1 MATYK
6 YRAATATGQL
16 RTGMLEGSSRAD
28 AVERVKRLGLMP
40 IETVETSSKVSAEPK
55 LRLNSQTRRG
65 IVNAVS
71 ELAVLLNAGLPL
83 DRALGVCVENL
94 TRPAVKATFA
104 KLREPRAPRRV
115 ARARDAGKRRRVLA
129 NGVGDGP
136 KPARPAASS
145 TKVSDVLAETMERA
159 ETLRQTIVSSMVYP
173 IMLIVI
179 ATSVILVMLLFVV
192 PQFESLFKDTG
203 AKLPFMTQVV
213 MAASHAVQNYGIV
226 GAILGMV
233 GVFLLVRWARQP
245 AVKRVLDRQILNMP
259 VMALSYATPKR
270 RGLRAHWA
278 AFSTAACRWPP
289 ALAIAQRSIAN
300 MHMAEAVDKVSSGLR
315 QGGGLSSPLAATGL
329 FPPMALSF
337 LRTGEETAQLGL
349 MLSRLA
355 DVLDREVRNSIQR
368 IIAVLTPAITVA
380 MGAIVAT
387 VIASI
392 MSCNSGLQRSS
403 DRTMTMCNF
412 RRRHTENGFTLLEL
426 LVVLAIMGMLAAII
440 APQVIGYLGKSRTN
454 DCAGADPIRH
464 ARARIVPRRC
474 RPLPNA
480 TGRS

>member
-1 MATYK
+1 VATYK
-6 YRAATATGQL
+6 YRAATVTGQL
-16 RTGMLEGSSRAD
+16 RTGVLEGSSRAD
-28 AVERVKRLGLMP
+28 AIERVKRLGLMP
-40 IETVETSSKVSAEPK
+40 IETVETTAKSTAAPK
-55 LRLNSQTRRG
+55 LRLNTQTRRG

-94 TRPAVKATFA
+94 TKPAVKATFA
-104 KLREPRAPRRV
+104 KLRDRV
-115 ARARDAGKRRRVLA
+115 RHGASLARAMQESDGAFSPMASAMAEAGE
-129 NGVGDGP
+129 
-136 KPARPAASS
+136 ASGKLDES
-145 TKVSDVLAETMERA
+145 LGRLAETMERA

-192 PQFESLFKDTG
+192 PQFENLFTDTG

-213 MAASHAVQNYGIV
+213 MGASHVVQNYGIV
-226 GAILGMV
+226 GTIIAAV
-233 GVFLLVRWARQP
+233 GIFFLIRWARQP
-245 AVKRVLDRQILNMP
+245 AVKRIIDRQLLNAPAIGP
-259 VMALSYATPKR
+259 VIRNAETARFARTLGSLLDGGVPLASAL
-270 RGLRAHWA
+270 H
-278 AFSTAACRWPP
+278 
-289 ALAIAQRSIAN
+289 IAQRSIAN
-300 MHMAEAVDKVSSGLR
+300 MHMSEAVDKVSSGLR

-368 IIAVLTPAITVA
+368 IISILTPAITVA

-392 MSCNSGLQRSS
+392 MTAIL
-403 DRTMTMCNF
+403 
-412 RRRHTENGFTLLEL
+412 GFND
-426 LVVLAIMGMLAAII
+426 LA
-440 APQVIGYLGKSRTN
+440 LG
-454 DCAGADPIRH
+454 P
-464 ARARIVPRRC
+464 
-474 RPLPNA
+474 
-480 TGRS
+480 

>member
-1 MATYK
+1 MATFK

-16 RTGMLEGSSRAD
+16 RTGILEGNSRSD
-28 AVERVKRLGLMP
+28 AIERVKRLGLMP
-40 IETVETSSKVSAEPK
+40 IETVETTAKASGEAK
-55 LRLNSQTRRG
+55 LRMNTQTRRG

-83 DRALGVCVENL
+83 DRGLAVCVENII
-94 TRPAVKATFA
+94 RPSVKAVFA
-104 KLREPRAPRRV
+104 KLRDRV
-115 ARARDAGKRRRVLA
+115 RHGASLARAMQESGGAFSPMASAMAEAGE
-129 NGVGDGP
+129 
-136 KPARPAASS
+136 ASGKLDES
-145 TKVSDVLAETMERA
+145 LGRLAETMERA
-159 ETLRQTIVSSMVYP
+159 ETLRQTVTSAMVYP

-192 PQFESLFKDTG
+192 PQFENLFTDAG

-213 MAASHAVQNYGIV
+213 MAASHGVKDYGIV
-226 GAILGMV
+226 GAGLAAV
-233 GVFLLVRWARQP
+233 AVFLLLRWARQP
-245 AVKRVLDRQILNMP
+245 AVKRVLDRQILKAP
-259 VMALSYATPKR
+259 VFGPVVQNAE
-270 RGLRAHWA
+270 
-278 AFSTAACRWPP
+278 TARFARTLGSLLDGGVPLAP

-300 MHMAEAVDKVSSGLR
+300 LHMAEAVDKVSSGLR

-392 MSCNSGLQRSS
+392 MSAIL
-403 DRTMTMCNF
+403 
-412 RRRHTENGFTLLEL
+412 GFNDI
-426 LVVLAIMGMLAAII
+426 AIG
-440 APQVIGYLGKSRTN
+440 P
-454 DCAGADPIRH
+454 
-464 ARARIVPRRC
+464 
-474 RPLPNA
+474 
-480 TGRS
+480 